1 MAKDKKASK
10 KGERPKKTEE
20 TTKKQSA
27 AKTPVKKGSSPKVVD
42 KAPAK
47 KPAKAEKKTDKKAE
61 KKPVKVEAV
70 PAPEDDFKA
79 MLPPVPDLA
88 LDDDEEESPED
99 AELEA
104 AQLDTD
110 QLVAEVEKGE
120 REGGDDDEDEDEAP
134 SLQPAALPSFAA
146 DEDILSD
153 PGDVAVAGYQ
163 LMKGLE
169 FDAVVVAWPSARLTD
184 GERRRLY
191 TACSRALHQL
201 TLCADETLIKEL
213 AIIS

>member
-1 MAKDKKASK
+1 V
-10 KGERPKKTEE
+10 RVVTR
-20 TTKKQSA
+20 TLKQADRVSRII
-27 AKTPVKKGSSPKVVD
+27 P
-42 KAPAK
+42 
-47 KPAKAEKKTDKKAE
+47 
-61 KKPVKVEAV
+61 
-70 PAPEDDFKA
+70 PAP
-79 MLPPVPDLA
+79 P
-88 LDDDEEESPED
+88 LDGS
-99 AELEA
+99 
-104 AQLDTD
+104 
-110 QLVAEVEKGE
+110 
-120 REGGDDDEDEDEAP
+120 
-134 SLQPAALPSFAA
+134 